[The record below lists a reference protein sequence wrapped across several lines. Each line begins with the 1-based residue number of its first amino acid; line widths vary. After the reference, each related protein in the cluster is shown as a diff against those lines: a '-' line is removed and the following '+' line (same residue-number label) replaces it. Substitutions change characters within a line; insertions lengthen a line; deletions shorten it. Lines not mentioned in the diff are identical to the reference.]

1 MHEDVLILHEDDNY
15 YSTFQCLH
23 YKNYTV
29 RNCSYAAVHYWSCP
43 RIHGILKYNNY
54 SVERY
59 VTFYWTILYEDNDI

>member
-1 MHEDVLILHEDDNY
+1 MKTIIITVHFNVLAVP
-15 YSTFQCLH
+15 LH
-23 YKNYTV
+23 YKNYPG
-29 RNCSYAAVHYWSCP
+29 RNCIFAAVHYRSCP